1 MEFIKNLLYDI
12 SDSVI
17 KLLVVAA
24 MVFVIAFK
32 LNTAMPDIDV
42 FGYNANQDQAAN
54 QMEQKTD
61 DSNVI
66 SIDLTDSS
74 INKSATQTPDQD
86 QANANEQKQITATD
100 QKKPDTADAQSGT
113 QTAGQTDA
121 QANADGQKPDG
132 AADNKKTDQA
142 KPKTEQEIKAEQEAK
157 KKLEAERVTKKIVIE
172 SGYTSQKIASVLVN
186 DKVIKDA
193 GAFLDVVAELGYT
206 SKLRSGTYY
215 LSSDMTYEEIAN
227 KLVGR

>member
-17 KLLVVAA
+17 KLIVVGA

-42 FGYNANQDQAAN
+42 FGYANQGEV
-54 QMEQKTD
+54 MGESEQKVD
-61 DSNVI
+61 DANVI

-74 INKSATQTPDQD
+74 INKNTANAQGQNTSNPDSATDDNTKKE
-86 QANANEQKQITATD
+86 AENQKQMTAQD
-100 QKKPDTADAQSGT
+100 PQQKPDATKT
-113 QTAGQTDA
+113 NT
-121 QANADGQKPDG
+121 QANADAPADEQKKND
-132 AADNKKTDQA
+132 AQT
-142 KPKTEQEIKAEQEAK
+142 KPKTQEEIKAEEEAK
-157 KKLEAERVTKKIVIE
+157 KKIEAERVTKKIVIE